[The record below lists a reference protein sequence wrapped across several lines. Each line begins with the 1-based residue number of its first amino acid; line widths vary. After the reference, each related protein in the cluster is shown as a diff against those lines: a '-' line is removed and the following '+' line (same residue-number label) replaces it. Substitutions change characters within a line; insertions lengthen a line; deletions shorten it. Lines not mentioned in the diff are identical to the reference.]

1 MSYTKQRDRFLKA
14 EKVLQRAL
22 DRLEAARQGDL
33 PASITTA
40 RTEAAAAERSAAEE
54 WEALEEQRRQHWE
67 ARAGEAQKA
76 LEDLALPFLA
86 EVIQCRRN
94 SGRMGLMVVPAHI
107 LQHLG
112 TLPLPPVTV
121 DINGVPAEPLASA
134 ALDQAEE
141 DV

>member
-1 MSYTKQRDRFLKA
+1 MYTKQRDKFLKA
-14 EKVLQRAL
+14 EKALQRAL
-22 DRLEAARQGDL
+22 DRLQAARNGDL
-33 PASITTA
+33 PSDITTA
-40 RTEAAAAERSAAEE
+40 RTAAAACERAAAEE
-54 WEALEEQRRQHWE
+54 WELLEEQRRQHWE
-67 ARAGEAQKA
+67 ARAAEAQKA

-94 SGRMGLMVVPAHI
+94 SGRMGLMVAPVQI

-121 DINGVPAEPLASA
+121 AIDGVPAEPLASA